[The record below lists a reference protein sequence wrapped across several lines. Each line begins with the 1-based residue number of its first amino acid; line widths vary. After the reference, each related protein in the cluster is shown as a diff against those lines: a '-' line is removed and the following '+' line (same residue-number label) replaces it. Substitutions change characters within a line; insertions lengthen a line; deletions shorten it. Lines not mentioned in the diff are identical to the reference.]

1 MANLSVDTIKSEDGS
16 GPIVFDANL
25 DFSQSEYTVL
35 PKGTT
40 AQRPTGVAA
49 GSLRFNT
56 DTKLVEQYNG
66 IEWVT
71 LNSYG
76 VGRGVFGGG
85 NSYPASG
92 LINNIE
98 YITISTTGNASYFGD
113 LSLSRA
119 ELSACSSSTRGV
131 FGGGGDDSPFISF
144 NVIDYITIATT
155 GNATDFGDL
164 SKSTRDLSA
173 CSSSTRGVFGAG
185 STPSPTYTTFNT
197 IEYITIATT
206 GNATDFGDLT
216 NLSEFKGT
224 CSSSTRGIFA
234 GGTFGSPVVTVNIID
249 YITIATI
256 GNATDFGDLT
266 VARGAV
272 AGCSS
277 STRGVFGG
285 GYDYVPTIVVYNTI
299 DYITIAT
306 TGNAFTFGNLSANR
320 QYLSSCSSST
330 RGVFGGGTITYVPA
344 ANPVNIIEYVTISTI
359 GNATDF
365 GDLTQSTDERA
376 ALSDAHGGLA

>member
-66 IEWVT
+66 TEWVT

-85 NSYPASG
+85 YTPTDVNT
-92 LINNIE
+92 ID
-98 YITISTTGNASYFGD
+98 YITIATTGNASDFGD
-113 LSLSRA
+113 LTQVRSFLA
-119 ELSACSSSTRGV
+119 ACSSSTRGIFGSGYV
-131 FGGGGDDSPFISF
+131 TPTGDVNTIDYITIATTGNATDFGDLTQIKYSPGACSSSTRGIFGGAGISSPVNASA

-164 SKSTRDLSA
+164 TQARRYSAA
-173 CSSSTRGVFGAG
+173 CSSSTRGVFGG
-185 STPSPTYTTFNT
+185 GNPVTNT
-197 IEYITIATT
+197 IDYITIATT
-206 GNATDFGDLT
+206 GNATDFGDL
-216 NLSEFKGT
+216 SQ
-224 CSSSTRGIFA
+224 
-234 GGTFGSPVVTVNIID
+234 
-249 YITIATI
+249 
-256 GNATDFGDLT
+256 
-266 VARGAV
+266 ARTELGA
-272 AGCSS
+272 CSS

-285 GYDYVPTIVVYNTI
+285 GFVPTITNTI

-306 TGNAFTFGNLSANR
+306 TGNAFNFGNLTAPRGSFAA
-320 QYLSSCSSST
+320 CSSST
-330 RGVFGGGTITYVPA
+330 RGVFGGGYSPATPTVTNTIDY
-344 ANPVNIIEYVTISTI
+344 ITIASNGT
-359 GNATDF
+359 NAQDF
-365 GDLTQSTDERA
+365 GDLTVARTYLA
-376 ALSDAHGGLA
+376 ACSDSHGGLA